1 MVLVKLDYW
10 LTALLTRIKITVFKK
25 QSYSLGHFFVLKRQQ
40 TEKPIKQ
47 QPTRPRT
54 TTTAF
59 ETATTTNGSHLKLTF
74 DAAVN
79 IHSGG
84 SFLLSLT
91 HTLTPPLSFVSHSLS
106 LSHTPPLSFVSLSLS
121 FSNTKTEVGTRT
133 HSTSHSCIH
142 AVAQWRQSHLCTT
155 EGRYTLPPS
164 LSLEPVHTTYYT
176 QTRTLS
182 VPLYLSPY
190 TLALSF
196 FTDKRRY
203 LTFR

>member
-1 MVLVKLDYW
+1 M
-10 LTALLTRIKITVFKK
+10 
-25 QSYSLGHFFVLKRQQ
+25 GHFFVLKRQQ

-106 LSHTPPLSFVSLSLS
+106 LSHSPSLFCFALSL
-121 FSNTKTEVGTRT
+121 FLQYKDRGW
-133 HSTSHSCIH
+133 HSDS
-142 AVAQWRQSHLCTT
+142 
-155 EGRYTLPPS
+155 
-164 LSLEPVHTTYYT
+164 
-176 QTRTLS
+176 
-182 VPLYLSPY
+182 LYLSLMHTRGSPM
-190 TLALSF
+190 TAVSLMHNG
-196 FTDKRRY
+196 R
-203 LTFR
+203 